1 MSKTINSPIIIG
13 LTGGIGSG
21 KTTVAKLFNKLGVES
36 VDVDDIAREVVAPGE
51 NCLQEIVQAFG
62 SDILTEDGSLDRA
75 GLRQIVFADPAL
87 RKKLESITHPA
98 IKARLK
104 QKLASCESKI
114 VLLVHPLL
122 FETGQNNE
130 CKFTIAI
137 SIPKQIQIERVM
149 RRDNN
154 SEQQVM
160 RIMDTQLTNQER
172 IERADFILENTSN
185 NADLSVKVLQLH
197 NKLQNLLSLE

>member
-1 MSKTINSPIIIG
+1 MSKTINDPIIIG

-21 KTTVAKLFNKLGVES
+21 KTTVAKLFSKLGVES
-36 VDVDDIAREVVAPGE
+36 VDVDDIAREVVTPGE

-62 SDILTEDGSLDRA
+62 RDILTEDGSLDRA

-137 SIPKQIQIERVM
+137 SVPKQIQIERVM

>member
-1 MSKTINSPIIIG
+1 MSKTINTPIIIG

-36 VDVDDIAREVVAPGE
+36 VDVDDLAREVVAPGE
-51 NCLQEIVQAFG
+51 SCLQEIAQAFG

-137 SIPKQIQIERVM
+137 SVPKQIQIERVM